1 MRTEIIRCATL
12 SSLCRCV
19 ELFKLSAFCRATV
32 GRFIDTCV
40 SRIANYLFNSM
51 FSVHSSMRWFS
62 GKMLFSEQRFKARIA
77 NCFGCGYN
85 MIWQVS
91 EDASSVFYFWRSIG
105 SKLFWKSV
113 KKLPFFGNIH
123 QMYTNCK
130 TSCVVGFGETSPSLR
145 ELSVCIPSWIW
156 KKKDS
161 NLVDSASSIRLSQRL
176 SHARLSISDYTV
188 KLRMAHYISY
198 SLFDSQLYLDNR
210 SNSRANTCVKG
221 ASRLLYLLDT
231 ISPSGLDES

>member
-32 GRFIDTCV
+32 GRFVDTRV
-40 SRIANYLFNSM
+40 SRIANYLFINNSM

-91 EDASSVFYFWRSIG
+91 EDAYSVSCFVIKEEKVKSIG

-113 KKLPFFGNIH
+113 KKLLFLEIYINVYELQDIF
-123 QMYTNCK
+123 
-130 TSCVVGFGETSPSLR
+130 VG
-145 ELSVCIPSWIW
+145 VCGQPHFPEHS
-156 KKKDS
+156 S
-161 NLVDSASSIRLSQRL
+161 RLYPLVDMKKER
-176 SHARLSISDYTV
+176 
-188 KLRMAHYISY
+188 
-198 SLFDSQLYLDNR
+198 
-210 SNSRANTCVKG
+210 
-221 ASRLLYLLDT
+221 
-231 ISPSGLDES
+231 

>member
-40 SRIANYLFNSM
+40 SRIANYLFNNSM

-91 EDASSVFYFWRSIG
+91 EDAYSVSWFCKKEEKVKSIG

-113 KKLPFFGNIH
+113 KSYTFFGNIH
-123 QMYTNCK
+123 QCIRIARHLRG
-130 TSCVVGFGETSPSLR
+130 CVWATTAPRAFFPFVSPRGYEKRKIATWLI
-145 ELSVCIPSWIW
+145 LPVAYACL
-156 KKKDS
+156 KD
-161 NLVDSASSIRLSQRL
+161 
-176 SHARLSISDYTV
+176 
-188 KLRMAHYISY
+188 
-198 SLFDSQLYLDNR
+198 
-210 SNSRANTCVKG
+210 
-221 ASRLLYLLDT
+221 
-231 ISPSGLDES
+231 